1 MDPDAHAALRA
12 VAEALASCAT
22 VLRSMFRPT
31 RAIQSFS
38 FQRWAPMPRETTVT
52 NVESALQR

>member
-1 MDPDAHAALRA
+1 MDPDAHAALHA

-38 FQRWAPMPRETTVT
+38 FQRWAPEPREITVT
-52 NVESALQR
+52 SFELACQR